1 MDNNQADNFVDTLVD
16 KNASEKDHTI
26 FIKLD
31 HLAECLE
38 DLGNERT
45 ASSCIYVLQRTGYIR
60 RIPSSERE
68 GHLTLFQPYHYS
80 ALQSGLI
87 EQLLPTFRS
96 RRTDIEANHKNHPDF
111 QDILQSRIQ
120 GHLKLKGLRWQV
132 FEMIQNA
139 VHEIGESTLLVRLD
153 VVAEGM
159 GLRREQL
166 LAAIRGLEDR
176 GFINWRAPER
186 VGGIELIDPLRTL
199 HIDDSDLQRRERT

>member
-1 MDNNQADNFVDTLVD
+1 MEKNQKRFYYTEMWIEKYKSFFINSSYPTLECIERVWQDLQDRVQINLKKNKKQENKNNTAISVEDLDPWGSMDNNQADNFVDTLVD
-16 KNASEKDHTI
+16 KSASEKDHHH

-120 GHLKLKGLRWQV
+120 SHLKLKGLRWQV
-132 FEMIQNA
+132 F
-139 VHEIGESTLLVRLD
+139 RK
-153 VVAEGM
+153 
-159 GLRREQL
+159 
-166 LAAIRGLEDR
+166 
-176 GFINWRAPER
+176 
-186 VGGIELIDPLRTL
+186 
-199 HIDDSDLQRRERT
+199 

>member
-1 MDNNQADNFVDTLVD
+1 MLQRKINYFY
-16 KNASEKDHTI
+16 
-26 FIKLD
+26 KLD

-96 RRTDIEANHKNHPDF
+96 KRTDIEDNH
-111 QDILQSRIQ
+111 QIIQ
-120 GHLKLKGLRWQV
+120 IFKIYYNLAHKDTLNKGLRWQV

-159 GLRREQL
+159 GLRRE
-166 LAAIRGLEDR
+166 
-176 GFINWRAPER
+176 
-186 VGGIELIDPLRTL
+186 
-199 HIDDSDLQRRERT
+199 HY